1 MRIEI
6 CATRYKRI
14 SSAVQMS
21 DVLSHKSMLLGDNFS
36 PSEMELAPPHILL
49 TLFALLLTLLTVF
62 KMHVRTAP
70 TANTA
75 YLEVYMHIRICI
87 YIWYKYII
95 YSFVVKTLGSE
106 ILEGIGSN
114 YSTFL
119 CSKKCLKKRL
129 ITSVLLSL
137 LSKYTIRDGGCTALH
152 CSLFTSFFISVRIF
166 LSHEI
171 FQFCS
176 CIWQL

>member
-6 CATRYKRI
+6 CANRCKHI

-62 KMHVRTAP
+62 KINVRTAP

-75 YLEVYMHIRICI
+75 YLEVYMHVHVH
-87 YIWYKYII
+87 KYIK
-95 YSFVVKTLGSE
+95 YCFVVETHE
-106 ILEGIGSN
+106 ILEGIRSN
-114 YSTFL
+114 YYTLL
-119 CSKKCLKKRL
+119 CSKKMSTKEANYFWSPCLK
-129 ITSVLLSL
+129 SSW
-137 LSKYTIRDGGCTALH
+137 TAHCLH
-152 CSLFTSFFISVRIF
+152 AFSSALGYIYF
-166 LSHEI
+166 SHKI
-171 FQFCS
+171 FQFYS